1 MTPAGHF
8 LDVGRSLT
16 GRHWRA
22 RLKDGRVA
30 LAIAER
36 LGIPEILG
44 RVLAGRGIRVDGCAR
59 NHSTFAA

>member
-1 MTPAGHF
+1 MTAAEHF

-22 RLKDGRVA
+22 RLKDGRTA
-30 LAIAER
+30 LAISER

-44 RVLAGRGIRVDGCAR
+44 RVLFESLRTLDAQ
-59 NHSTFAA
+59 